1 MSDAVPS
8 NPSAGVQISTS
19 AKSFYYATAAGTGV
33 AVRDILSSTTRRNG
47 TTGAVIGTDWF
58 NETTKLVIVAPTL
71 ANISLIP
78 ADGLLDMGDPV
89 ITAIPDTVGGT
100 ASGAL
105 PAGTNYAQ
113 VYVGQDQTGGV
124 NYSVSATVPV
134 TGLANGQLEIK
145 PGGVSAFISAADLAN
160 LKFIAQDAGFS
171 IKVTIIPFFKF
182 AART

>member
-1 MSDAVPS
+1 MPDGVPS

-19 AKSFYYATAAGTGV
+19 AKSFYYATAAGAGIS
-33 AVRDILSSTTRRNG
+33 VRDVLSSTTRRNG

-58 NETTKLVIVAPTL
+58 NESTKLVIAAPTL
-71 ANISLIP
+71 ANIALIP
-78 ADGLLDMGDPV
+78 ADGNLDMGDPV
-89 ITAIPDTVGGT
+89 TTAIPDTVGGT

-113 VYVGQDQTGGV
+113 VYIGQDQAGGV
-124 NYSVSATVPV
+124 NYSVSAAVPV

-145 PGGVSAFISAADLAN
+145 PGGTSTFISGADLAN

-171 IKVTIIPFFKF
+171 IKVTIVPFYKF
-182 AART
+182 PGH